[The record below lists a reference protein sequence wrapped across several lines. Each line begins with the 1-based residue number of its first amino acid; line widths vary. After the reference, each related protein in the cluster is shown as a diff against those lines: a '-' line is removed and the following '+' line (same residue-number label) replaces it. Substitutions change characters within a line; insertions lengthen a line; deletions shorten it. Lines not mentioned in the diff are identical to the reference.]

1 MADLRNLS
9 FAELAA
15 LLATYGEPSFRAK
28 QLFAWLHNRQINDL
42 AEAHNISHRLVERL
56 TEDGYGIHPPHCMR
70 RQVSKDGT
78 EKYLLELEDG
88 LLIECVLMKYRGD
101 YSKQRNTLCVSSQVG
116 CAMGCSFCATGTLGF
131 SRQLSV
137 AEILGQVYASNALLK
152 EDAEPMQVRN
162 LVFMGMGEPFAN
174 FDAVMKAIEI
184 LCDKRGADM
193 AQRRMTISTCGLV
206 PEIKRFADLQ
216 TDIGLAISLHAS
228 NDETRQALMPVDKT
242 YPLADLMEACHYYC
256 NKTGRRISFEYALI
270 AGVNDGKKEVSEL
283 VHLVKGI
290 DCHFNIIPVNPVS
303 GKNFSKPSVQASR
316 AFQQKLTAHG
326 LLASIREEK
335 GADIDGA
342 CGQLKANYLKPLS
355 S

>member
-28 QLFAWLHNRQINDL
+28 QLFALLHNRQINDL
-42 AEAHNISHRLVERL
+42 ADAHNISHRLVERL

-78 EKYLLELEDG
+78 EKYLLELADG

-228 NDETRQALMPVDKT
+228 NDETRQALMPVAKT
-242 YPLADLMEACHYYC
+242 YPLADLMEVCRYYC

-283 VHLVKGI
+283 VHLVKEI

-303 GKNFSKPSVQASR
+303 GKNFLKPSVQASR

>member
-42 AEAHNISHRLVERL
+42 VEAHNISHRLVERL

-78 EKYLLELEDG
+78 EKYLLELADG

-152 EDAEPMQVRN
+152 KDAEPMQVRN

-216 TDIGLAISLHAS
+216 TDIGLAIS
-228 NDETRQALMPVDKT
+228 
-242 YPLADLMEACHYYC
+242 
-256 NKTGRRISFEYALI
+256 
-270 AGVNDGKKEVSEL
+270 
-283 VHLVKGI
+283 
-290 DCHFNIIPVNPVS
+290 
-303 GKNFSKPSVQASR
+303 
-316 AFQQKLTAHG
+316 
-326 LLASIREEK
+326 
-335 GADIDGA
+335 
-342 CGQLKANYLKPLS
+342 
-355 S
+355 